1 MKLARN
7 RTSLQT
13 LSARSLNR
21 ALLARQMLL
30 ERHALSPLAAIERLA
45 GMQAQVPQAPYFG
58 LWSRLQGFR
67 PEELSELIERRR
79 AVRIASLRG
88 TIHLLSASDCR
99 AFRPLVQSV
108 FDRVLFSSVE
118 AKTIRDISRDE
129 FVAAAREAVNGKPLT
144 WAELRRHL
152 AARWPEHNDAALL
165 RAVQFTLPL
174 VQVPP
179 RGLWQRSGAARVTG
193 AEAWLRRPIA
203 ANPSIEKLVLRY
215 FAAFGPASVMD
226 VQAWSGLTRL
236 AAVVENLRPK
246 LLSFAGEDGRELFD
260 LPDAP
265 RPGED
270 VAAPV
275 RFLPEFDNLTLAHAN
290 RTRIV
295 NGGPRKPPPDNAA
308 LRGFLIDGFVGGF
321 WKIVRER
328 QRATLQVEPFKPLA
342 RKAAEAL
349 AHEGERLVA
358 FAAPELRDRDIQIVE
373 ED

>member
-1 MKLARN
+1 MKRVRK
-7 RTSLQT
+7 RTSLPM
-13 LSARSLNR
+13 LSARALNR

-30 ERHALSPLAAIERLA
+30 ERHALSPLAAIERLG
-45 GMQAQVPQAPYFG
+45 GMQAQVPQAPYYG
-58 LWSRLQGFR
+58 LWSRVEGFR
-67 PEELSELIERRR
+67 PDELSDLIERRR

-99 AFRPLVQSV
+99 AFRPLVQPV
-108 FDRVLFSSVE
+108 FDRVLFSSFE
-118 AKTIRDISRDE
+118 AKSIRDISRDE
-129 FVAAAREAVNGKPLT
+129 FVAAAQEAVNARPLT

-152 AARWPEHNDAALL
+152 AARWPDRSDVALL

-193 AEAWLRRPIA
+193 AETWLRRPLA

-236 AAVVENLRPK
+236 GAVVERLRPR
-246 LLSFAGEDGRELFD
+246 LVSFADEDGRELFD

-265 RPGED
+265 RPSAD

-290 RTRIV
+290 RRRIV
-295 NGGPRKPPPDNAA
+295 NGWPKKPPPDNAA
-308 LRGFLIDGFVGGF
+308 VKGFLVDGFVGGF

-328 QRATLQVEPFKPLA
+328 RRATLQLEPCKPLA
-342 RKAAEAL
+342 RQAADAL
-349 AHEGERLVA
+349 AREGERLLA
-358 FAAPELRDRDIQIVE
+358 FAAPEIGDRDIHIVE